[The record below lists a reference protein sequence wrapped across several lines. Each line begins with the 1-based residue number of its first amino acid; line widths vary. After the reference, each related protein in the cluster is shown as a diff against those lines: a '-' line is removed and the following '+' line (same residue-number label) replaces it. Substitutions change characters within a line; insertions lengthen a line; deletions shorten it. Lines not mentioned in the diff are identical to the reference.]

1 MQTKQSRNRGVGR
14 YVSEIVK
21 EFIKISHNHEIILI
35 ANDNYNDTEES
46 LKSIL
51 GEAKILFWHYREA
64 AQRDVQKDRE
74 KFILK
79 LRPDIVW
86 MPSLQEGFDEPTE
99 TSVNKTV
106 GSTCIWVSTVH
117 DVIPIIFKEDY
128 LRLTDVHDWYYEK
141 VTHSKN
147 SDYIFTVSE
156 FSKNKIS
163 ELFPF
168 DKSKIF
174 VIPPAVNMD
183 MFNEN
188 VGTKIDVGTKKES
201 KPYILFVGGYNP
213 HKNVERLIQ
222 AYSILP
228 KNIQSKYKLLLVGEH
243 IEGNMR
249 TVLGEDNFENV
260 EFLTGISDDALINI
274 YKNSSLFVFPS
285 YAEGFGIPPLEAMAC
300 GIPTLTSNAHS
311 LPEVTYMTEAMFDPF
326 DVAQISNKIRVGLTD
341 EVFREK
347 LIANGLARAKHYSW
361 KKSAEYMLHCFEEIN
376 TNHNLKKEK

>member
-1 MQTKQSRNRGVGR
+1 MQTNQSRNRGVGR

-64 AQRDVQKDRE
+64 APRDVQKDRE

-79 LRPDIVW
+79 LRPDLVW
-86 MPSLQEGFDEPTE
+86 MPSLQEGFDEQTA

-106 GSTCIWVSTVH
+106 GSSCIWVSTVH
-117 DVIPIIFKEDY
+117 DVIPIIFKEEY
-128 LRLTDVHDWYYEK
+128 LRDADAHDWYYEK
-141 VTHSKN
+141 VLHSKN
-147 SDYIFTVSE
+147 CDYIFTVSE

-183 MFNEN
+183 MFKEN
-188 VGTKIDVGTKKES
+188 VDTTIDVGTEKES
-201 KPYILFVGGYNP
+201 KPYILFVGSYNP
-213 HKNVERLIQ
+213 HKNVERLVQ

-228 KNIQSKYKLLLVGEH
+228 KNIRSKYKLLLVGAGLAH
-243 IEGNMR
+243 YLKPFFNK
-249 TVLGEDNFENV
+249 NKFENV
-260 EFLTGISDDALINI
+260 EILTDISDDDLINF

-300 GIPTLTSNAHS
+300 GVPTLTSNAQS

-326 DVAQISNKIRVGLTD
+326 DVAQISNKIHVGLTD
-341 EVFREK
+341 EVFRKK